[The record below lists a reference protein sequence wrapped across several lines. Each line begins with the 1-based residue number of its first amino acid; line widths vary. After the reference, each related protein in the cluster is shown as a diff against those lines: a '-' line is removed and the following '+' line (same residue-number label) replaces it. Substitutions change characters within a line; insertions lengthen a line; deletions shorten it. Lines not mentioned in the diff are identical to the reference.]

1 MKLIKELHPVNC
13 SVASAAQGNSD
24 DSNTDNVR
32 ANLLDWMAFPLPHP
46 SYCSIPPPKRQK
58 YYCVSCGKK
67 KKKKKERRRRKKKEI
82 IYISV
87 FFLCRF
93 HAVIKHVELE
103 LIIKFM
109 GKKSLN
115 VL

>member
-32 ANLLDWMAFPLPHP
+32 ANLLDWLAFPLPHP
-46 SYCSIPPPKRQK
+46 FYCSIPPPKRQK

-67 KKKKKERRRRKKKEI
+67 KKINRRRKKKEI
-82 IYISV
+82 IYIRV
-87 FFLCRF
+87 FFLCKF

-103 LIIKFM
+103 LIIEFM
-109 GKKSLN
+109 KKKSLN